1 MSGDIVSVDEE
12 NVSETGG
19 IETKRMGETVKKK
32 TGVFGN
38 YEIILNQRY
47 DQRRTH

>member
-19 IETKRMGETVKKK
+19 IETKKKNK
-32 TGVFGN
+32 SDMFAT
-38 YEIILNQRY
+38 
-47 DQRRTH
+47 